1 MRLSKGDI
9 TSSSGGMSID
19 LRASQV
25 AKAASVCSRQCI
37 RAVAQAAVIGTIV
50 TELLSQTCII
60 MRMLLVLGRTAKNS
74 DELEHIFLQLFDLL
88 GMMMLMAAAASVHH
102 SSAGGSV
109 SRGGSTSSPHCTT
122 STSTAVRDMCVE
134 LCVVCGDKA
143 SGRHYGAVS
152 CEGCKG
158 FFKRSIRKQIGYVCR
173 GTKDC
178 PVTKF
183 HRNRCQYCRLR
194 KCLTMGMR
202 SEKPEIA
209 EKGLESFRFQKTY
222 CSVYQAVL
230 LDMMIDAVQAE
241 RRPVGSASNSEAAPT
256 MVATTSAASLRPEAL
271 RVGLSFVLKASPIV
285 KHESAFMNGLLAIV
299 RNEVANTELK
309 QEPDEMK
316 SSETIDV
323 PPTSPLSVVRPAS
336 ISPELQTSIDKFSR
350 EDDETAVVALCVHLC
365 RHHLLPVVQVH
376 HCLKMRAKFELPVPQ
391 PMPSELNIQFICE
404 TASRLLFLSVHWMKN
419 FKAISSNVLQRI
431 VITRILSDDTYQYI
445 SERVGS
451 HNKILD
457 LDSDNIKHFTKS
469 ESTLADLFPLPGLRE
484 NSYANKSI
492 QLLCVTVRTQT
503 KKTLSSPGCLEQL
516 MKLKWCDLFILGLM
530 QCSNQ
535 FCLSNMLAAM
545 STHLSACSRIGQL
558 KTERFE
564 EVNEQIGYLFKLVQR
579 FEELKLSSMEFAY
592 LKLISFTANDLP
604 SSSTDASV
612 KAIHAQALQELY
624 EHILSLSVTNCEDSA
639 SENDHASG
647 AGAASTMYNAIERYS
662 HLLLL
667 LPTMRWF
674 KQAVLVELFFSGLIG
689 SLSIETVM
697 PFILAMDVMNV
708 FDGTAGSDS
717 LPGAQSLAN
726 IFCKND

>member
-1 MRLSKGDI
+1 MNMYCCRSKSGI
-9 TSSSGGMSID
+9 TSNSGGWPID
-19 LRASQV
+19 LKANQAAKASIGPFHYRYALILIIADACSMVVSDNIVTVHSGTLSHWEDSLQCATSSPLGTSHFCIDRDGERCPQV
-25 AKAASVCSRQCI
+25 ALHSGHF
-37 RAVAQAAVIGTIV
+37 VA
-50 TELLSQTCII
+50 
-60 MRMLLVLGRTAKNS
+60 LVDDHSERK
-74 DELEHIFLQLFDLL
+74 LE
-88 GMMMLMAAAASVHH
+88 LMAAAASVHH
-102 SSAGGSV
+102 SSTASNV
-109 SRGGSTSSPHCTT
+109 SRGGSASSPHCTT
-122 STSTAVRDMCVE
+122 SASTAVRDMCVE

-202 SEKPEIA
+202 SE
-209 EKGLESFRFQKTY
+209 S
-222 CSVYQAVL
+222 
-230 LDMMIDAVQAE
+230 VQAE
-241 RRPVGSASNSEAAPT
+241 RRPVGSVSNSEAAPT
-256 MVATTSAASLRPEAL
+256 MVATTSSASLRPETL
-271 RVGLSFVLKASPIV
+271 RTPPIV

-316 SSETIDV
+316 SSETVDIS
-323 PPTSPLSVVRPAS
+323 PTSPLSIRPAS
-336 ISPELQTSIDKFSR
+336 VSPEPHPSIANEDKFGK
-350 EDDETAVVALCVHLC
+350 EDEESTVSTILRVPLSASPSSSGASSS
-365 RHHLLPVVQVH
+365 LLEDGSLLNPE
-376 HCLKMRAKFELPVPQ
+376 RAKFELPVPQ

-419 FKAISSNVLQRI
+419 FKAISSKQVL
-431 VITRILSDDTYQYI
+431 
-445 SERVGS
+445 
-451 HNKILD
+451 
-457 LDSDNIKHFTKS
+457 
-469 ESTLADLFPLPGLRE
+469 ESMFLFML
-484 NSYANKSI
+484 I
-492 QLLCVTVRTQT
+492 
-503 KKTLSSPGCLEQL
+503 PGCLEQL

-604 SSSTDASV
+604 SSSADASV
-612 KAIHAQALQELY
+612 RAVHAQALQELY
-624 EHILSLSVTNCEDSA
+624 EHILSLNVTNCEDSA
-639 SENDHASG
+639 SENDNTSG
-647 AGAASTMYNAIERYS
+647 AAAASTMYSAIERYS

-708 FDGTAGSDS
+708 FDGTTGSDS

-726 IFCKND
+726 MFCKND

>member
-25 AKAASVCSRQCI
+25 AKAASVCS
-37 RAVAQAAVIGTIV
+37 
-50 TELLSQTCII
+50 EW
-60 MRMLLVLGRTAKNS
+60 
-74 DELEHIFLQLFDLL
+74 
-88 GMMMLMAAAASVHH
+88 LMAAAASVHH

-202 SEKPEIA
+202 SE
-209 EKGLESFRFQKTY
+209 S
-222 CSVYQAVL
+222 
-230 LDMMIDAVQAE
+230 VQAE

-271 RVGLSFVLKASPIV
+271 RASPIV

-350 EDDETAVVALCVHLC
+350 EDDETAVVALL
-365 RHHLLPVVQVH
+365 RAPLSASPSSSGASSSLLEDGS
-376 HCLKMRAKFELPVPQ
+376 LLNSERAKFELPVPQ

-419 FKAISSNVLQRI
+419 FKAISSN
-431 VITRILSDDTYQYI
+431 
-445 SERVGS
+445 
-451 HNKILD
+451 
-457 LDSDNIKHFTKS
+457 
-469 ESTLADLFPLPGLRE
+469 
-484 NSYANKSI
+484 
-492 QLLCVTVRTQT
+492 
-503 KKTLSSPGCLEQL
+503 PGCLEQL

>member
-1 MRLSKGDI
+1 
-9 TSSSGGMSID
+9 
-19 LRASQV
+19 
-25 AKAASVCSRQCI
+25 
-37 RAVAQAAVIGTIV
+37 
-50 TELLSQTCII
+50 
-60 MRMLLVLGRTAKNS
+60 
-74 DELEHIFLQLFDLL
+74 
-88 GMMMLMAAAASVHH
+88 MAAAASVHH
-102 SSAGGSV
+102 SSDAGSV
-109 SRGGSTSSPHCTT
+109 SRGGSASSPHCTT
-122 STSTAVRDMCVE
+122 SASTAVRDMCVE

-202 SEKPEIA
+202 SE
-209 EKGLESFRFQKTY
+209 S
-222 CSVYQAVL
+222 
-230 LDMMIDAVQAE
+230 VQAE
-241 RRPVGSASNSEAAPT
+241 RRPVGSASNNEAAPT
-256 MVATTSAASLRPEAL
+256 MVATTSAASLRPETL
-271 RVGLSFVLKASPIV
+271 RTPPIV

-309 QEPDEMK
+309 QESDEMK
-316 SSETIDV
+316 SSEAIDMS
-323 PPTSPLSVVRPAS
+323 PTSPLSVVRPAS
-336 ISPELQTSIDKFSR
+336 ISPELQPSVVNEDKFGR
-350 EDDETAVVALCVHLC
+350 EDDEAAVAALL
-365 RHHLLPVVQVH
+365 RAPLSASPSSSGASSSLLEDGS
-376 HCLKMRAKFELPVPQ
+376 LLNSERAKFELPVPQ

-419 FKAISSNVLQRI
+419 FKVISCN
-431 VITRILSDDTYQYI
+431 
-445 SERVGS
+445 
-451 HNKILD
+451 
-457 LDSDNIKHFTKS
+457 
-469 ESTLADLFPLPGLRE
+469 
-484 NSYANKSI
+484 
-492 QLLCVTVRTQT
+492 
-503 KKTLSSPGCLEQL
+503 PGCLERL

-612 KAIHAQALQELY
+612 RAVHAQALQELY
-624 EHILSLSVTNCEDSA
+624 EHLLSLSVANCEDSA
-639 SENDHASG
+639 SENDNTSG
-647 AGAASTMYNAIERYS
+647 AAATSTMYNAVERYS

-717 LPGAQSLAN
+717 LPGAHSLAN